1 MHTGTSEKD
10 EVLYDCVRGHNVK
23 EDHNLWA
30 FFLPLQVQGTGTS
43 ADPAPVEKQA
53 ICKIIEREKI
63 KSIFLQSQYKGMEKG
78 EKD

>member
-1 MHTGTSEKD
+1 MGLFST
-10 EVLYDCVRGHNVK
+10 
-23 EDHNLWA
+23 
-30 FFLPLQVQGTGTS
+30 LPGVQGTS

>member
-23 EDHNLWA
+23 EDRNLWA
-30 FFLPLQVQGTGTS
+30 FFLPLQVQGTS

-53 ICKIIEREKI
+53 ICKIMSEKR
-63 KSIFLQSQYKGMEKG
+63 SSQFFLQNQYKGIEKG
-78 EKD
+78 AKD